1 MSRKMHNYIQSRNYS
16 TNKVWTFFCEYP
28 PPLSSCSIY
37 SRHHRTSLFRL
48 YILKIV
54 PPLSPIFSLFYF
66 THRTPFYIPFQ
77 NTTSIPSPL
86 LDLRQKCLTVHN
98 PGTLTSPR
106 VHHISLKV
114 QGRTG
119 DPLYPLN
126 DSWWWSWCRK
136 IIKTSA
142 HSSGRIAQACDR
154 CRSKKIKCDG
164 KLPQVLIPH
173 TNHRSS
179 LGWLRSAHNVS
190 MSALNVRRRI
200 NWADGHSLEV
210 TPRH

>member
-1 MSRKMHNYIQSRNYS
+1 MN
-16 TNKVWTFFCEYP
+16 
-28 PPLSSCSIY
+28 
-37 SRHHRTSLFRL
+37 
-48 YILKIV
+48 
-54 PPLSPIFSLFYF
+54 IFLWIS
-66 THRTPFYIPFQ
+66 
-77 NTTSIPSPL
+77 PSPL
-86 LDLRQKCLTVHN
+86 VLLHIFPTSSNVSFSSIYLEDRAPLSLQSFPFSISPNSFFISLSKILLRSLALY
-98 PGTLTSPR
+98 LTSDNNAWRFTILVPLPPLVSAASVLTPR
-106 VHHISLKV
+106 TD
-114 QGRTG
+114 RN
-119 DPLYPLN
+119 PLYLLN
-126 DSWWWSWCRK
+126 DCWWWSWCRK